1 MSDSLFVR
9 FGRDFR
15 AGEVLFREGE
25 VGEEMYV
32 IQSGLVAI
40 TKRTGEVER
49 PLATL
54 GRGEFLGEMAILNG
68 KPRTATATVVEDA
81 RCLVFDGA
89 TLETMITKN
98 PEIALRLIKKLSTR
112 LDAADALVQILLNPD
127 PQARVLL
134 ALQRHAESFG
144 EPTEAGIRVHVSA
157 EDIAL
162 QVGVAT
168 RQVEDVLA
176 RLRRLRIIQ
185 KASTK
190 DLETPVPEANAL
202 VIADVGRL
210 HEFLELV
217 EMPRK
222 FGEASDPAI
231 PAVGEEGG

>member
-9 FGRDFR
+9 FGRDYH

-25 VGEEMYV
+25 SGDQMYV
-32 IQSGLVAI
+32 IQSGLVVI
-40 TKRTGEVER
+40 TKRTGDVER
-49 PLATL
+49 PLASL

-98 PEIALRLIKKLSTR
+98 PEIALRLIKKLSSR

-134 ALQRHAESFG
+134 ALQRHAETFG
-144 EPTEAGIRVHVSA
+144 QPTDEGIRVHVSA
-157 EDIAL
+157 EDLAL
-162 QVGVAT
+162 QVGVPVK
-168 RQVEDVLA
+168 QVEDVLG
-176 RLRRLRIIQ
+176 RLRRLRIVRQ
-185 KASTK
+185 ASPAS
-190 DLETPVPEANAL
+190 LETPVPEAAAL
-202 VIADVGRL
+202 IIADVGRL

-222 FGEASDPAI
+222 FGESMPEA
-231 PAVGEEGG
+231 GEGS

>member
-9 FGRDFR
+9 FGRDFH

-25 VGEEMYV
+25 KGDEMYV
-32 IQSGLVAI
+32 IQSGLVVI
-40 TKRTGEVER
+40 TKLTGDVER

-98 PEIALRLIKKLSTR
+98 PEIALRLIKKLSAR
-112 LDAADALVQILLNPD
+112 LDSADALVQILLNPD

-134 ALQRHAESFG
+134 ALQRHADAFG
-144 EPTEAGIRVHVSA
+144 QQTPEGIRVHVSA

-162 QVGVAT
+162 QVGVPQK
-168 RQVEDVLA
+168 QVEDVLN
-176 RLRRLRIIQ
+176 RLRRLRIVRQ
-185 KASTK
+185 GGTDS
-190 DLETPVPEANAL
+190 LETPVPEANAL
-202 VIADVGRL
+202 IIADVGRL

-222 FGEASDPAI
+222 FGETD
-231 PAVGEEGG
+231 EGHAQEGT

>member
-9 FGRDFR
+9 FGRDFH

-25 VGEEMYV
+25 KGEEMYV
-32 IQSGLVAI
+32 IQTGLVVI
-40 TKRTGEVER
+40 TKQSGDVER

-98 PEIALRLIKKLSTR
+98 PEIALRLIKKLSSR
-112 LDAADALVQILLNPD
+112 LDAAERLVQILLNPD

-134 ALQRHAESFG
+134 ALQRHAETFG
-144 EPTEAGIRVHVSA
+144 QQTEDGIRVYVSA
-157 EDIAL
+157 EDLAL
-162 QVGVAT
+162 EVGVPM
-168 RQVEDVLA
+168 RQVEDVIN
-176 RLRRLRIIQ
+176 RLRRLRIVRQ
-185 KASTK
+185 GSPMS
-190 DLETPVPEANAL
+190 LEAPVPSASAL

-222 FGEASDPAI
+222 FGEADEGRA
-231 PAVGEEGG
+231 EEGS